1 MTQLVRSNSELRS
14 AMTGLANNICL
25 VPTMGALHDGHA
37 ALIKV
42 GKEKVGN
49 NGCVVVSDF
58 VNPKQ
63 FGKNEDFEKYPRDL
77 EKDLKVAHAAG
88 AHILWAPSAED
99 VYPGQWPL
107 DVTEDKRFEIL
118 EGASRPGHFAAVVEV
133 VTRLF
138 DIVQPRFAV
147 FGEKDFQQLV
157 FVKELARKRNP
168 IVEIVPVATVR
179 EKDGL
184 AMSSRNIYL
193 SSDQRNVA
201 HLVPDALR
209 NATLMASKGLNQ
221 SEVKNEVKNYLK
233 KSDLIEL
240 DYIEFVDNELFELN
254 NNEVGRILI
263 AVKLGNTRLIDNMP
277 IMFKAN
283 S

>member
-1 MTQLVRSNSELRS
+1 MTQLVKSNAALRS

-25 VPTMGALHDGHA
+25 VPTMGALHEGHA
-37 ALIKV
+37 ALIKI
-42 GKEKVGN
+42 GREKVGN

-77 EKDLKVAHAAG
+77 DKDLKVAHAAG

-107 DVTEDKRFEIL
+107 DVVEDKRFEIL

-138 DIVQPRFAV
+138 DIVQPKFAV

-157 FVKELARKRNP
+157 FIKDLARKRNP
-168 IVEIVPVATVR
+168 RVEIISVATVR

-193 SSDQRNVA
+193 SSDQRNIA
-201 HLVPDALR
+201 HLIPESLR
-209 NATLMASKGLNQ
+209 NATLLASKGFSQ
-221 SEVKNEVKNYLK
+221 SEVENSVKDYLK

-240 DYIEFVDNELFELN
+240 DYIEIVNNELYELT
-254 NNEVGRILI
+254 NNEIGRILI
-263 AVKLGNTRLIDNMP
+263 AAKLGNTRLIDNMP

-283 S
+283 A

>member
-1 MTQLVRSNSELRS
+1 MTQLVKSNAALRS

-25 VPTMGALHDGHA
+25 VPTMGALHEGHA
-37 ALIKV
+37 ALIKI
-42 GKEKVGN
+42 GREKVGN

-77 EKDLKVAHAAG
+77 DKDLKVAHAAG

-107 DVTEDKRFEIL
+107 DVVEDKRFEIL

-138 DIVQPRFAV
+138 DIVQPKFAV

-157 FVKELARKRNP
+157 FIKDLARKRNP
-168 IVEIVPVATVR
+168 RVEIISVATVR

-193 SSDQRNVA
+193 SSDQRNIA
-201 HLVPDALR
+201 HLIPESLR
-209 NATLMASKGLNQ
+209 NATLLASKGFSQ
-221 SEVKNEVKNYLK
+221 SEVKNSVKDYLK

-240 DYIEFVDNELFELN
+240 DYIEIVNNELYELT
-254 NNEVGRILI
+254 NNEIGRILI
-263 AVKLGNTRLIDNMP
+263 AAKLGITRLIDNMP

-283 S
+283 A

>member
-157 FVKELARKRNP
+157 FVKELAKKRNP

-209 NATLMASKGLNQ
+209 NATLMASKGLSQ
-221 SEVKNEVKNYLK
+221 SEVKNEVNNYLK

-254 NNEVGRILI
+254 NNEIGRILI

>member
-107 DVTEDKRFEIL
+107 NVTEDKRFEIL

-157 FVKELARKRNP
+157 FVKELAKKRNP

-209 NATLMASKGLNQ
+209 NATLMASKGLSQ
-221 SEVKNEVKNYLK
+221 SEVKNEVNNYLK

-254 NNEVGRILI
+254 NNEIGRILI

>member
-25 VPTMGALHDGHA
+25 VPTMGALHNGHA

>member
-42 GKEKVGN
+42 GKEKVGK

-63 FGKNEDFEKYPRDL
+63 FGKNEDFEEYPRDL

-157 FVKELARKRNP
+157 FVKELAKKRNP

-209 NATLMASKGLNQ
+209 NATLMASKGLSQ
-221 SEVKNEVKNYLK
+221 SEVKNEVNNYLK

-254 NNEVGRILI
+254 NNEIGRILI

>member
-25 VPTMGALHDGHA
+25 VPTMGALHQGHA

-107 DVTEDKRFEIL
+107 NVTEDKRFEIL

-157 FVKELARKRNP
+157 FVKELAKKRNP

-240 DYIEFVDNELFELN
+240 DYIEFVNNELFELN

>member
-1 MTQLVRSNSELRS
+1 MTQLVKSNAELRS

-25 VPTMGALHDGHA
+25 VPTMGALHEGHA
-37 ALIKV
+37 ALIKA

-63 FGKNEDFEKYPRDL
+63 FGKNEDFENYPRDL
-77 EKDLKVAHAAG
+77 EKDFKVAHAAG
-88 AHILWAPSAED
+88 AHILWAPSAQD

-107 DVTEDKRFEIL
+107 DEVKDQRFEIL

-133 VTRLF
+133 VSRLF

-157 FVKELARKRNP
+157 FIKDLARKRNP
-168 IVEIVPVATVR
+168 VVEIISVPTVR

-193 SSDQRNVA
+193 SSDQRNIA
-201 HLVPDALR
+201 HLIPDSLR
-209 NATLMASKGLNQ
+209 NATLLASKGVTQ
-221 SEVKNEVKNYLK
+221 SEVKSEVIENLK
-233 KSDLIEL
+233 KTDLIEL
-240 DYIEFVDNELFELN
+240 DYVEIVDNELGELN
-254 NNEVGRILI
+254 NNELGRILI
-263 AVKLGNTRLIDNMP
+263 AAKLGNTRLIDNMP
-277 IMFKAN
+277 IMFKVN

>member
-1 MTQLVRSNSELRS
+1 MTQLVKSNAELRS

-25 VPTMGALHDGHA
+25 VPTMGAFHQGHA

-107 DVTEDKRFEIL
+107 DEVEDKRFEIL

-133 VTRLF
+133 VSRLF

-157 FVKELARKRNP
+157 FIKDLAKKRNP
-168 IVEIVPVATVR
+168 VVEI
-179 EKDGL
+179 L
-184 AMSSRNIYL
+184 SRSEEHTSEL
-193 SSDQRNVA
+193 
-201 HLVPDALR
+201 
-209 NATLMASKGLNQ
+209 Q
-221 SEVKNEVKNYLK
+221 SH
-233 KSDLIEL
+233 
-240 DYIEFVDNELFELN
+240 
-254 NNEVGRILI
+254 
-263 AVKLGNTRLIDNMP
+263 
-277 IMFKAN
+277 
-283 S
+283 

>member
-157 FVKELARKRNP
+157 FVKELAKKRNP

-184 AMSSRNIYL
+184 AVSSRNIYL

-209 NATLMASKGLNQ
+209 NATLLASKGLSQ
-221 SEVKNEVKNYLK
+221 SEVKNEVNNYLK

>member
-1 MTQLVRSNSELRS
+1 MTQLVKSNAALRS

-25 VPTMGALHDGHA
+25 VPTMGALHEGHA
-37 ALIKV
+37 ALIKI
-42 GKEKVGN
+42 GREKVGN

-77 EKDLKVAHAAG
+77 DKDLKVAHAAG

-107 DVTEDKRFEIL
+107 DVVEDKRFEIL

-138 DIVQPRFAV
+138 DIVQPKFAV

-157 FVKELARKRNP
+157 FIKDLARKRNP
-168 IVEIVPVATVR
+168 RVEIISVATVR

-184 AMSSRNIYL
+184 ATSSRNIYL
-193 SSDQRNVA
+193 SSDQRNIA
-201 HLVPDALR
+201 HLIPESLR
-209 NATLMASKGLNQ
+209 NATLLASKGFSQ
-221 SEVKNEVKNYLK
+221 SEVKNSVKDYLK

-240 DYIEFVDNELFELN
+240 DYIEIVNNELYELT
-254 NNEVGRILI
+254 NNEIGRILI
-263 AVKLGNTRLIDNMP
+263 AAKLGNTRLIDNMP

-283 S
+283 A

>member
-49 NGCVVVSDF
+49 NGCIVVSDF

-240 DYIEFVDNELFELN
+240 DYIEFVNNELFELS

>member
-107 DVTEDKRFEIL
+107 NVTEDKRFEIL

-157 FVKELARKRNP
+157 FVKELAKKRNP

-209 NATLMASKGLNQ
+209 NATLMARKGLNQ

-240 DYIEFVDNELFELN
+240 DYIEFVNNELFELS

>member
-42 GKEKVGN
+42 GKEKVGK

-147 FGEKDFQQLV
+147 FGEKDYQQLV
-157 FVKELARKRNP
+157 FVKELAKKRNP
-168 IVEIVPVATVR
+168 IVEIVPVTTVR

-209 NATLMASKGLNQ
+209 NATLMASKGLSQ

-254 NNEVGRILI
+254 NNELGRILI

>member
-1 MTQLVRSNSELRS
+1 MTQLVKGNAELRS

-25 VPTMGALHDGHA
+25 VPTMGALHEGHA

-42 GKEKVGN
+42 GKEKIGN

-107 DVTEDKRFEIL
+107 EVAEDKRFEIL
-118 EGASRPGHFAAVVEV
+118 EGKSRPGHFAAVVEV

-138 DIVQPRFAV
+138 DIVQPKFAV

-157 FVKELARKRNP
+157 FIKDLAKKRIP
-168 IVEIVPVATVR
+168 VVEIISVATVR

-201 HLVPDALR
+201 HLIPDALR
-209 NATLMASKGLNQ
+209 NATLLASKGISQ
-221 SEVKNEVKNYLK
+221 SEVKNGVKDYLN

-240 DYIEFVDNELFELN
+240 DYIEIVNNDLGELRSNEL
-254 NNEVGRILI
+254 GRILI
-263 AVKLGNTRLIDNMP
+263 AAKLGNTRLIDNMP

-283 S
+283 I

>member
-1 MTQLVRSNSELRS
+1 MTQLVKSNAELRS

-25 VPTMGALHDGHA
+25 VPTMGALHEGHA
-37 ALIKV
+37 QLIKV
-42 GKEKVGN
+42 GKQKVGN

-77 EKDLKVAHAAG
+77 EKDLKVAHSAG
-88 AHILWAPSAED
+88 AHILWAPSVED

-107 DVTEDKRFEIL
+107 DEIEDKRFEIL
-118 EGASRPGHFAAVVEV
+118 EGKSRPGHFAAVVEV

-138 DIVQPRFAV
+138 NIVQPRFAA

-157 FVKELARKRNP
+157 FIKDMAKKRNP
-168 IVEIVPVATVR
+168 VVEVLSVPTVR

-184 AMSSRNIYL
+184 AMSSRNVYL
-193 SSDQRNVA
+193 SSDQRKVA
-201 HLVPDALR
+201 HLIPESIR
-209 NATLMASKGLNQ
+209 NATLLASKGKSQ
-221 SEVKNEVKNYLK
+221 SQVIGEVESYLK
-233 KSDLIEL
+233 QSDLIEL
-240 DYIEFVDNELFELN
+240 DYVEILN
-254 NNEVGRILI
+254 NDLEKLKINEVGRILI

-277 IMFKAN
+277 IKFKAA

>member
-138 DIVQPRFAV
+138 DIVQPGFAV

-157 FVKELARKRNP
+157 FVKELAKKRNP

-240 DYIEFVDNELFELN
+240 DYIEFVNNELFELS

>member
-1 MTQLVRSNSELRS
+1 MTQLVKSNAELRS

-25 VPTMGALHDGHA
+25 VPTMGALHEGHA

-42 GKEKVGN
+42 AKEKVGN

-88 AHILWAPSAED
+88 AHILWAPSAQD

-107 DVTEDKRFEIL
+107 AQAEDERFEIL

-138 DIVQPRFAV
+138 DIVQPKFAV

-157 FVKELARKRNP
+157 FIKDLAQKRSP
-168 IVEIVPVATVR
+168 VVEILSVATVR

-201 HLVPDALR
+201 HLIPEALR
-209 NATLMASKGLNQ
+209 NATLSASKGASQ
-221 SEVKNEVKNYLK
+221 VEVKNEVKEYLK

-240 DYIEFVDNELFELN
+240 DYIEIVNNELYELK
-254 NNEVGRILI
+254 NNELGRILI
-263 AVKLGNTRLIDNMP
+263 AAKLGNTRLIDNMP

-283 S
+283 L

>member
-1 MTQLVRSNSELRS
+1 MTQLVKSNAALRS

-25 VPTMGALHDGHA
+25 VPTMGALHEGHA
-37 ALIKV
+37 ALIKI
-42 GKEKVGN
+42 GREKVGN

-77 EKDLKVAHAAG
+77 DKDLKVAHAAG

-107 DVTEDKRFEIL
+107 DVVEDKRFEIL

-138 DIVQPRFAV
+138 DIVQPKFAV

-157 FVKELARKRNP
+157 FIKDLARKRNP
-168 IVEIVPVATVR
+168 RVEIISVATVR

-193 SSDQRNVA
+193 SSDQRNIA
-201 HLVPDALR
+201 HLIPESLR
-209 NATLMASKGLNQ
+209 NATVLASKGFSQ
-221 SEVKNEVKNYLK
+221 SEVKNSVKDYLK

-240 DYIEFVDNELFELN
+240 DYIEIVNNELYELT
-254 NNEVGRILI
+254 NNEIGRILI
-263 AVKLGNTRLIDNMP
+263 AAKLGNTRLIDNMP

-283 S
+283 A

>member
-1 MTQLVRSNSELRS
+1 MTQLVKSNAELRS

-25 VPTMGALHDGHA
+25 VPTMGALHEGHA

-42 GKEKVGN
+42 GKEKIGN

-107 DVTEDKRFEIL
+107 DVVEDKRFEIL
-118 EGASRPGHFAAVVEV
+118 EGKSRPGHFAAVVEV

-138 DIVQPRFAV
+138 DIVQPKFAV

-157 FVKELARKRNP
+157 FITDLAKKRIP
-168 IVEIVPVATVR
+168 VVEIISVATVR

-201 HLVPDALR
+201 HLIPDALR
-209 NATLMASKGLNQ
+209 NATLLASKGISQ
-221 SEVKNEVKNYLK
+221 SEVKNGVKDYLN

-240 DYIEFVDNELFELN
+240 DYIEIVNNDLGELRSNEL
-254 NNEVGRILI
+254 GRILI
-263 AVKLGNTRLIDNMP
+263 AAKLGNTRLIDNMP

-283 S
+283 T

>member
-63 FGKNEDFEKYPRDL
+63 FGKDEDFEKYPRDL

-157 FVKELARKRNP
+157 FVKELAKKRNP

-209 NATLMASKGLNQ
+209 NATLMASKGLSQ
-221 SEVKNEVKNYLK
+221 SEVKNEVNNYLK

>member
-1 MTQLVRSNSELRS
+1 MTQLVKSNAELRS

-25 VPTMGALHDGHA
+25 VPTMGALHEGHA

-42 GKEKVGN
+42 AKEKVGN

-77 EKDLKVAHAAG
+77 EKDLKVAHSAG
-88 AHILWAPSAED
+88 AHILWAPSAQD

-107 DVTEDKRFEIL
+107 DQVEDERFEIL

-138 DIVQPRFAV
+138 DIVQPKFAV

-157 FVKELARKRNP
+157 FIKDLAQKRSP
-168 IVEIVPVATVR
+168 VVEILSVATVR

-201 HLVPDALR
+201 HLIPEALR
-209 NATLMASKGLNQ
+209 NATLSASKGASQ
-221 SEVKNEVKNYLK
+221 VEVKNEVKEYLK

-240 DYIEFVDNELFELN
+240 DYIEIVNNELHELK
-254 NNEVGRILI
+254 NNELGRILI
-263 AVKLGNTRLIDNMP
+263 AAKLGNTRLIDNMP

-283 S
+283 L

>member
-1 MTQLVRSNSELRS
+1 MTQLVKSNAELRS

-25 VPTMGALHDGHA
+25 VPTMGALHEGHA
-37 ALIKV
+37 ALIKI

-99 VYPGQWPL
+99 VYPGHWPL
-107 DVTEDKRFEIL
+107 DVVEDSRFEIL

-138 DIVQPRFAV
+138 DIVQPKFAV

-157 FVKELARKRNP
+157 FIKDLARKRNP
-168 IVEIVPVATVR
+168 VVEIISVPTVR

-201 HLVPDALR
+201 HLIPEALR
-209 NATLMASKGLNQ
+209 NATLLASKGLSQ
-221 SEVKNEVKNYLK
+221 IQVKKETKNYLK
-233 KSDLIEL
+233 KTDLIEL
-240 DYIEFVDNELFELN
+240 EYIEIVNNELLELS

-263 AVKLGNTRLIDNMP
+263 AAKLGNTRLIDNMP

-283 S
+283 A

>member
-240 DYIEFVDNELFELN
+240 DYIEFVNNELFELS

>member
-157 FVKELARKRNP
+157 FVKELAKKRNP

-254 NNEVGRILI
+254 NNEIGRILI

>member
-107 DVTEDKRFEIL
+107 NVTEDKRFEIL

-157 FVKELARKRNP
+157 FVKELAKKRNP

-209 NATLMASKGLNQ
+209 NATLMASKGLSQ
-221 SEVKNEVKNYLK
+221 SEVKNEVNNYLK

>member
-157 FVKELARKRNP
+157 FVKELAKKRNP

-240 DYIEFVDNELFELN
+240 DYIEFVNNELFELS

>member
-157 FVKELARKRNP
+157 FVKELAKKRNP

-209 NATLMASKGLNQ
+209 NATLMARKGLNQ

>member
-25 VPTMGALHDGHA
+25 VPTMGALHEGHA

-107 DVTEDKRFEIL
+107 DVTEDKRFAIL

-184 AMSSRNIYL
+184 AMSSRNLYL

-221 SEVKNEVKNYLK
+221 SEIKNEVKNYLK

>member
-107 DVTEDKRFEIL
+107 NVTEDKRFEIL

-157 FVKELARKRNP
+157 FVKELAKKRNP

-201 HLVPDALR
+201 YLVPDALR
-209 NATLMASKGLNQ
+209 NATLMASKGLSQ
-221 SEVKNEVKNYLK
+221 SEVKNEVNNYLK

>member
-1 MTQLVRSNSELRS
+1 MTQLVKSNAELRS
-14 AMTGLANNICL
+14 AMTGLADNICL
-25 VPTMGALHDGHA
+25 VPTMGALHEGHA
-37 ALIKV
+37 ELIRV
-42 GKEKVGN
+42 GKQKVGN

-77 EKDLKVAHAAG
+77 EKDLKVAHASG
-88 AHILWAPSAED
+88 AHILWAPNVED

-107 DVTEDKRFEIL
+107 EEVFDKRFEIL
-118 EGASRPGHFAAVVEV
+118 EGKSRPGHFAAVVEV

-138 DIVQPRFAV
+138 NIVQPRFAV

-157 FVKELARKRNP
+157 FIKDMARKRNP
-168 IVEIVPVATVR
+168 IIEILSVPTVR

-193 SSDQRNVA
+193 SSDQRNIA
-201 HLVPDALR
+201 NLIPESLR
-209 NATLMASKGLNQ
+209 NATLLASKGKSQ
-221 SEVKNEVKNYLK
+221 SQVKDEVKNYLK
-233 KSDLIEL
+233 QSDLIEL
-240 DYIEFVDNELFELN
+240 DYVEILNNELEELA
-254 NNEVGRILI
+254 NNEVGRILL

-277 IMFKAN
+277 ILFKAN

>member
-157 FVKELARKRNP
+157 FVKELAKKRNP

-201 HLVPDALR
+201 YLVPDALR
-209 NATLMASKGLNQ
+209 NATLMASKGLSQ
-221 SEVKNEVKNYLK
+221 SEVKNEVNNYLK

-254 NNEVGRILI
+254 NNELGRILI

>member
-184 AMSSRNIYL
+184 AMSSRNLYL

-201 HLVPDALR
+201 HLVSDALR

-263 AVKLGNTRLIDNMP
+263 AVKLGNTRLIDNMQ

>member
-157 FVKELARKRNP
+157 FVKELAKKRNP

-209 NATLMASKGLNQ
+209 NATLMASKGLSQ
-221 SEVKNEVKNYLK
+221 SEVKNEVNNYLK